1 MNDIVTINN
10 NDQEEVVNLGGDNAS
25 SQISFQLA
33 QDFYNEITGKSENL
47 KEFSRDSFIL
57 KLHHIEQL
65 HHLLEQSTEQYNV
78 VSFIETYSVNYVN
91 DCSERFSSLAK
102 LKLQVGARGAAIE
115 DISVQYKL
123 LIVLPKT
130 QRPQEYKIHI
140 NLISRVAKME
150 NMRSELNGMPFAVP
164 LFQFETRKVAVF
176 SIDYVDISVANALM
190 SVIKGWF
197 NSVEKNEISKVTKL
211 IRSYSH
217 FLPRLFKYGLL
228 GLANYYVY
236 KASQVFVPATADIN
250 AAVVFI
256 LMSLLTLFV
265 TFQLGSYLGKK
276 AERNLDSIYE
286 QSYINFSGADEN
298 FVNISTTKIKNSRNR
313 VLASLIGTLI
323 LGAGGSLLAYLITG

>member
-1 MNDIVTINN
+1 MNDIVAIDKNES
-10 NDQEEVVNLGGDNAS
+10 EEVVNLGSDNAS

-33 QDFYNEITGKSENL
+33 QDFYNEITGKSENI

-130 QRPQEYKIHI
+130 QRPQEYKIHVK
-140 NLISRVAKME
+140 LISRVAKME
-150 NMRSELNGMPFAVP
+150 HMRSEIQGMPFAVP

-197 NSVEKNEISKVTKL
+197 NSVEKNQIGKTTKL
-211 IRSYSH
+211 LRSYSH
-217 FLPRLFKYGLL
+217 FLPRVFKYGLL

-236 KASQVFVPATADIN
+236 KASKVFVPEASDIN
-250 AAVVFI
+250 SAVVFI
-256 LMSLLTLFV
+256 FLSLFSLFI

-286 QSYINFSGADEN
+286 QSYISFSGADET
-298 FVNISTTKIKNSRNR
+298 FVKNSATKIKNSRSR
-313 VLASLIGTLI
+313 VFLSLIGTLV
-323 LGAGGSLLAYLITG
+323 LGAGGSLLAYTITG